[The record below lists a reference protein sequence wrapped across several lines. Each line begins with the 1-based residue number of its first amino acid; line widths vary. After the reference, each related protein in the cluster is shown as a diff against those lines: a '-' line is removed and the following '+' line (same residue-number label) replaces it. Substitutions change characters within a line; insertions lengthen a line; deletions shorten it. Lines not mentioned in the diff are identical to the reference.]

1 MPLGNSS
8 RRNAATIELQNFIP
22 EHYSVS
28 SPPRDDAHLDAV
40 LLRAYP
46 GARSNLKRRIL
57 ACALDCFNEHGMEAT
72 SIDLIKL
79 RAETSV
85 GAIYH
90 HFKSKEGVAA
100 ALYFLALD
108 DQSRLFEA
116 RLGTADEVE
125 KAIKTMVGSYLE
137 WVVSQPELARFLL
150 QARAYVARGPHANEL
165 AERNRGRFKPLI
177 DWMILGTVAGRL
189 RTLPRETYAPLLIGQ
204 AESYCR
210 AWLSGRV
217 KVAPTVHTEVFA
229 EAAWRTLAV

>member
-1 MPLGNSS
+1 MSTPPL
-8 RRNAATIELQNFIP
+8 
-22 EHYSVS
+22 
-28 SPPRDDAHLDAV
+28 DDAHLVAV
-40 LLRAYP
+40 LLRAHP

-57 ACALDCFNEHGMEAT
+57 ACALACFNEHGMAFT
-72 SIDLIKL
+72 SIDLIKA

-116 RLGTADEVE
+116 RLGKADDVE
-125 KAIKTMVGSYLE
+125 IAIKTMVSCYLE
-137 WVVSQPELARFLL
+137 WVTSQPELARFLL
-150 QARAYVARGPHANEL
+150 QARTYVAQGPHADQL
-165 AERNRGRFKPLI
+165 AERNKGRFNPLI
-177 DWMILGTVAGRL
+177 EWIVHGAGSGHL
-189 RTLPRETYAPLLIGQ
+189 RALPRETYAPLLIGQ

-217 KVAPTVHTEVFA
+217 KVLPTVHTEVFA
-229 EAAWRTLAV
+229 EAAWRSLAARFT